1 MFNYRLNY
9 RISSKTFRN
18 KKNYEVNKLFLDF
31 IKKRELNSSIILEET
46 YYE

>member
-9 RISSKTFRN
+9 RISSKAYRN
-18 KKNYEVNKLFLDF
+18 KKNYKLNKLLFDF
-31 IKKRELNSSIILEET
+31 VKNRELDQSIILEEN